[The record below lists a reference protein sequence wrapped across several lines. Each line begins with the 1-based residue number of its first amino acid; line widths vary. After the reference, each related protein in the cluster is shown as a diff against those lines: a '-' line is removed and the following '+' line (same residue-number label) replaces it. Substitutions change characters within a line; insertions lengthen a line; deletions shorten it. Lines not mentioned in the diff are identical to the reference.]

1 MLFEDVLKRAKI
13 DFYKNRSNI
22 KVGERGIKLSGGQR
36 QKLLIARALYHK
48 KDLIILDE
56 TTNSLDL
63 ESENIILKNLNDIKK
78 NKMILIVSHK
88 KQSFN
93 LCDKVYE
100 FKKKTNFNKKI
111 K

>member
-1 MLFEDVLKRAKI
+1 MKLLKKYNFRKKFEKMLFEEVLKKSKI

-63 ESENIILKNLNDIKK
+63 ESENIIC
-78 NKMILIVSHK
+78 SHK
-88 KQSFN
+88 KNN
-93 LCDKVYE
+93 LCDKM
-100 FKKKTNFNKKI
+100 I
-111 K
+111 